1 MTGAMRAVL
10 DTNVL
15 ISAALFAQSIPRR
28 VVDLVCDDGE
38 LIFSAVT
45 FIELED
51 ALFRKKFDR
60 YVDQSVRVEF
70 VATLFQSAV
79 FALPTE
85 TIRVCRDPKDDPFL
99 EAAVAGNAA
108 FIVTGDADLLALDP
122 FRGIRIVNP
131 AAFLAVR
138 PPPAS

>member
-15 ISAALFAQSIPRR
+15 ISAAIFPHSSSRR

-38 LIFSAVT
+38 LIFSVAT
-45 FIELED
+45 FTELED
-51 ALFRKKFDR
+51 ALFRTKFDR
-60 YVDQSVRVEF
+60 YVDQEVRIEY

-85 TIRVCRDPKDDPFL
+85 SIRVCR
-99 EAAVAGNAA
+99 E
-108 FIVTGDADLLALDP
+108 
-122 FRGIRIVNP
+122 RR
-131 AAFLAVR
+131 
-138 PPPAS
+138 